1 MKITKRQ
8 LKRIIQEEKTKLLNE
23 NPSLNTYLDW
33 VKANGHVTPASAS
46 VIASFLI
53 SHGIESLGH
62 MRVLGDEFG
71 IPAEDIKRDFDR
83 QQEEQAAGGLSQEV
97 PHLTG
102 GRRSSWQI
110 RKEKELERKRLGE
123 SKVKITKR
131 QLQRIIREEK
141 ARLLKEAGTPADAGF
156 EAARMD
162 DKTASAI
169 QLLQTVHMNLQ
180 DVMANTRGDMYDI
193 INEQLVLLEDAI
205 HALGGVV

>member
-131 QLQRIIREEK
+131 QLRRIIREEK